1 MQVIPL
7 SEGSFTI
14 DKSKIFVPF
23 NLEADNLQN
32 RPIGSLLV
40 EVQPFV
46 VITEKDIILL
56 DTGLGFSVQHTLQLI
71 QNLQAKNIQ
80 PEQVTKV
87 WMSHLHKDHAG
98 GISKKNNLGFYNL
111 TFSNAVYYVQE
122 EEFTYAMDTGFPSY
136 MIEEIE
142 VLHHHPQVQWLHGNG
157 RLTNNIGYE
166 IEYEIT
172 GAHSL
177 FHQICRIKNNSQTIF
192 FGADDA
198 PQLQQMKSKFIAKY
212 DFDGKKAMQLRQQ
225 WWLDGK
231 AQNWTFLFYHDIATP
246 VHQM

>member
-1 MQVIPL
+1 MQIIPL
-7 SEGSFTI
+7 SEGNFTI

-23 NLEADNLQN
+23 NLEADQLQN

-46 VITEKDIILL
+46 IITEKDVILL
-56 DTGLGFSVQHTLQLI
+56 DTGLGFPVQNNLQLI

-98 GISKKNNLGFYNL
+98 GISKKNHLGFYQL
-111 TFSNAVYYVQE
+111 SFPNALYYVQK

-136 MIEEIE
+136 MVEEME
-142 VLHHHPQVQWLHGNG
+142 VLHQHPQVQWLNGNG
-157 RLTNNIGYE
+157 RLAFNDYE

-172 GAHSL
+172 GAHSPY
-177 FHQICRIKNNSQTIF
+177 HQICRIKKATQTIF

-198 PQLQQMKSKFIAKY
+198 PQLQQMKSRFMAKY
-212 DFDGKKAMQLRQQ
+212 DYDGKKAMLLRQQ
-225 WWLDGK
+225 WWQEGK
-231 AQNWTFLFYHDIATP
+231 EQKWTFLFYHDISLP
-246 VHQM
+246 IYQM